1 MKADFFRKKILMLAG
16 TLSVAAVLF
25 SVFYAR
31 VLTKT
36 QVVDLT
42 QSFYFLVSEEENAT
56 AAAETISLSGGA
68 GYVLTRGDADYAVL
82 SCYFTERDAKTVKD
96 NLAAKKIPAAVLAES
111 GGKLYLKKN
120 SEKRNAEKLAGCF
133 NTMNSCIHLLYDIGT
148 RAETGEYT
156 QQKLKRALEEVKG
169 VLSCLSRENRG
180 GVFTEISVCGAKAA
194 EKLSEISRGVVYA
207 KDIRYV
213 QVYLS
218 DCYLSLA
225 SKFSL

>member
-16 TLSVAAVLF
+16 TLSVAAVLYGIL
-25 SVFYAR
+25 YAR

-42 QSFYFLVSEEENAT
+42 QTFYFLVSEEENT
-56 AAAETISLSGGA
+56 TVAAESISLGGGA
-68 GYVLTRGDADYAVL
+68 GYVLTRGNTDYAVL
-82 SCYFTERDAKTVKD
+82 SCYFTERDAKTVRD

-120 SEKRNAEKLAGCF
+120 SEKRNAETIAGGF
-133 NTMNSCIHLLYDIGT
+133 NTMNSCIRLLYEIGT
-148 RAETGEYT
+148 KADTGEYS
-156 QQKLKRALEEVKG
+156 QQKLKRALEEVRK
-169 VLSCLSRENRG
+169 VFSCLAIENRG
-180 GVFTEISVCGAKAA
+180 VFAELSDCSAKAT

-207 KDIRYV
+207 KNIRYV